1 MFLAQVVALL
11 ALLLTCGGLATSTLP
26 PTTTTTTTA
35 NLWNTQRLQAIG
47 NGLIAQE
54 NPIAG
59 FLDAVELKA
68 KIKEDSTKLK

>member
-11 ALLLTCGGLATSTLP
+11 ALLLTCGGLGTSTLP
-26 PTTTTTTTA
+26 PTTTTTA

-54 NPIAG
+54 NPIEG
-59 FLDAVELKA
+59 FLYAVEIKA
-68 KIKEDSTKLK
+68 KIKEDSTKLN